1 MAESRPRTRS
11 DSTPGS
17 ARRRWESCRVLA
29 RLGVSVRYG
38 GQDLVDSLKAKYNVA
53 GQTTEKEGG
62 EKSLIASFV
71 DFDFV
76 Y

>member
-1 MAESRPRTRS
+1 
-11 DSTPGS
+11 
-17 ARRRWESCRVLA
+17 VLA

-38 GQDLVDSLKAKYNVA
+38 GQDLVDSLKAKYSVIEQN
-53 GQTTEKEGG
+53 TEKEGD
-62 EKSLIASFV
+62 EKNLIALFV

>member
-1 MAESRPRTRS
+1 MAESRPRPRT

-38 GQDLVDSLKAKYNVA
+38 GQDLVDSLKAKYSVVEQN
-53 GQTTEKEGG
+53 TEKEGG
-62 EKSLIASFV
+62 
-71 DFDFV
+71 
-76 Y
+76 

>member
-1 MAESRPRTRS
+1 
-11 DSTPGS
+11 
-17 ARRRWESCRVLA
+17 VLA

-38 GQDLVDSLKAKYNVA
+38 GQDLVDSLKAKYNVVEQNA
-53 GQTTEKEGG
+53 EKEGG
-62 EKSLIASFV
+62 EKNSIASFV